1 MKKKNYTKP
10 TMEVVKLQKQ
20 GPIICAS
27 GGERRG
33 SLRNYNWNDDGGEE

>member
-10 TMEVVKLQKQ
+10 TMEVVQLQKQ

-27 GGERRG
+27 GGSRG
-33 SLRNYNWNDDGGEE
+33 SLRNYNWNDDEGDE

>member
-10 TMEVVKLQKQ
+10 TMEVVQLQKQ

-27 GGERRG
+27 QRG
-33 SLRNYNWNDDGGEE
+33 RGRLNNYNWDGSEGDE